1 MRQDHRPYLIKRLA
15 GVFGNLYAKRFL
27 FPHFDHVGVGAR
39 VTNPRS
45 FDVHGPRI
53 RLGDHVHMM
62 ATPDNQVRFF
72 VWTDG
77 DRSGSISVGDYCIVL
92 PGARISSA
100 CGVVLG
106 KNCMM
111 ASNSYI
117 TDADWH
123 DIYNRNS
130 APGGSSSVVLEDN
143 VWLGDSVIVTKGVR
157 IGRNSVVGAGAVVVD
172 DVPPNVVV
180 AGNPARIVKEL
191 DADADFVTRASLF
204 EGVIPYERFIDD
216 FDKEV
221 LGSNTFGR
229 WLQSL
234 FLPTRES

>member
-1 MRQDHRPYLIKRLA
+1 MRQDHRPYLIKKLSGQLNRL
-15 GVFGNLYAKRFL
+15 YTERFL

-39 VTNPRS
+39 VTNPRY

-53 RLGDHVHMM
+53 RLGDHIHMM
-62 ATPDNQVRFF
+62 ATRDNQVRFS

-77 DRSGSISVGDYCIVL
+77 ERSGSISLGDYSIIL

-123 DIYNRNS
+123 DIYNRSS
-130 APGGSSSVVLEDN
+130 APGGSGSVVLEDN

-157 IGRNSVVGAGAVVVD
+157 IGCNSVAGAGAVVAD

-180 AGNPARIVKEL
+180 AGNPARVVKEL
-191 DADADFVTRASLF
+191 DPDRDFVTRATLF
-204 EGVIPYERFIDD
+204 EGAVPYENFIDA
-216 FDKEV
+216 FDREV
-221 LGSNTFGR
+221 LGENTVGR
-229 WLQSL
+229 WIQSMI
-234 FLPTRES
+234 LPGRDS